1 MYSKVCL
8 EYVYKNTSFS
18 LIFPFPMAVFWK
30 MVCTHSRIIAKPN
43 DVKPEKLSAS
53 TGNMVTLIEEKH
65 LKDLLCAL
73 DFLWIGVLFYEQ
85 SHDDV
90 AHWGLTENCGY
101 LKPQT
106 QEACSS
112 EEHDPKNEFTNG
124 E

>member
-1 MYSKVCL
+1 
-8 EYVYKNTSFS
+8 
-18 LIFPFPMAVFWK
+18 
-30 MVCTHSRIIAKPN
+30 
-43 DVKPEKLSAS
+43 
-53 TGNMVTLIEEKH
+53 MVTLIEEKH

-85 SHDDV
+85 SHD
-90 AHWGLTENCGY
+90 

-112 EEHDPKNEFTNG
+112 EEHDRKNEFTNG